1 MWGRHGNS
9 DSLREQREQWN
20 LRKTGGGGVQEGYE
34 MHFLRKCQQRKVA
47 IPYLLMPDE
56 DLLCTQDL
64 LHITNSYHVLKA
76 HYVL

>member
-1 MWGRHGNS
+1 M
-9 DSLREQREQWN
+9 
-20 LRKTGGGGVQEGYE
+20 QERYE

-64 LHITNSYHVLKA
+64 LHITNSYHVPKA